1 MPVNEFKCA
10 IKCKLMHER
19 IPVIRTFSRIMLRGF
34 MQLNACL
41 AIAYLKSQWNQRCS
55 HNIPQIIYFHLLC
68 WCIYVFPSQVGVT
81 DRLICPLVIICSQHG
96 MHGSVNAARK
106 HSIANL
112 KTRGSVCTADSESP
126 KAKFML
132 WQNPNILLRRTSIC
146 VKNRKSVC
154 VWGGGAFSRIE
165 EGSDKSPAKR
175 RAERRGEGDKVF
187 SLKVCAS
194 FHFLGGVTV
203 SCSSMEWEKQDGE
216 RLQCSTIPS
225 FHPT

>member
-1 MPVNEFKCA
+1 MLGHRIFKKSVKSEVLSQYSSNY
-10 IKCKLMHER
+10 ILSSTLLMHLR
-19 IPVIRTFSRIMLRGF
+19 VSFS
-34 MQLNACL
+34 
-41 AIAYLKSQWNQRCS
+41 
-55 HNIPQIIYFHLLC
+55 
-68 WCIYVFPSQVGVT
+68 T

-146 VKNRKSVC
+146 VKNRKSECVC
-154 VWGGGAFSRIE
+154 VWGGAFSRIE
-165 EGSDKSPAKR
+165 EGSDK

>member
-154 VWGGGAFSRIE
+154 VCGGGLSV
-165 EGSDKSPAKR
+165 G
-175 RAERRGEGDKVF
+175 
-187 SLKVCAS
+187 
-194 FHFLGGVTV
+194 
-203 SCSSMEWEKQDGE
+203 
-216 RLQCSTIPS
+216 
-225 FHPT
+225 